1 MIQSF
6 DDYEFDAD
14 KLELRQSGRPIK
26 ADTLLL
32 RILRV
37 LVRRPGDL
45 ITKGELVA
53 EVWSG
58 RVVSDNALSVS
69 MARLRKLLGH
79 ARRSREVVLNV
90 HGRGYRFV
98 RPVSA
103 RDAVLGPTLAGAAA
117 GRVGT
122 PFVGRARVLT
132 VVCLSR
138 GATVARSATR
148 RRCGR

>member
-90 HGRGYRFV
+90 HGPCATRCKTRGPAVETYACFQAKRA
-98 RPVSA
+98 SA
-103 RDAVLGPTLAGAAA
+103 RRAPSKCW
-117 GRVGT
+117 
-122 PFVGRARVLT
+122 RAR
-132 VVCLSR
+132 
-138 GATVARSATR
+138 
-148 RRCGR
+148 